1 MERMGGSDVQPNL
14 SHEEA
19 RRLFSAWVDEELP
32 SREEEKLRVHLDACR
47 DCRAGWERYE
57 RAVTVVRGVS
67 REKAPPSL
75 ATSILRR
82 IRRRRIEGLRGV
94 HRAHLEH
101 RVPVEAALPVLVGI
115 VLAVVLMLLAG

>member
-1 MERMGGSDVQPNL
+1 MQPSL

-19 RRLFSAWVDEELP
+19 RRLFGARVDEELP
-32 SREEEKLRVHLDACR
+32 SREEEKLRAHLDACG

-57 RAVTVVRGVS
+57 RAVTVVRRVE

-82 IRRRRIEGLRGV
+82 IRRQRIEGLRGL
-94 HRAHLEH
+94 HRAHLNH
-101 RVPVEAALPVLVGI
+101 RVPMEAALPVLLGI
-115 VLAVVLMLLAG
+115 ALAVVLMLLAAQ

>member
-1 MERMGGSDVQPNL
+1 MDVQPSL

-19 RRLFSAWVDEELP
+19 RRLFGARVDEDLP
-32 SREEEKLRVHLDACR
+32 SRDEERLRVHLDGCR
-47 DCRAGWERYE
+47 DCRAGWEQYE
-57 RAVTVVRGVS
+57 RAVAVVRGVT

-82 IRRRRIEGLRGV
+82 IRRRRIEGLRGM

-101 RVPVEAALPVLVGI
+101 RVPVEAALPVLLGI
-115 VLAVVLMLLAG
+115 VLAVVLMLLAA